1 MSQGYNRT
9 SPSDRRPAPSAQPYH
24 HGPLPYPAVRLIV
37 GQHFDEDPETGSWA
51 LFIAAAFYDSENRR
65 LWQTEIL
72 LGQFTYLNQSGWGS
86 SRNVPDLGAL
96 PGRTLVTRES
106 PLVNPI

>member
-1 MSQGYNRT
+1 MSQGFNQT
-9 SPSDRRPAPSAQPYH
+9 PPSDRRPAPSTQPHY

-51 LFIAAAFYDSENRR
+51 LFIAAAFYDSDNRR

-72 LGQFTYLNQSGWGS
+72 LGQFTYLNRSGWNP
-86 SRNVPDLGAL
+86 RNGLDRGTL
-96 PGRTLVTRES
+96 PRRTPVTRES
-106 PLVNPI
+106 PLVHLT

>member
-1 MSQGYNRT
+1 MSQGGNRT
-9 SPSDRRPAPSAQPYH
+9 PPSDRRPAPSTQSNSY
-24 HGPLPYPAVRLIV
+24 GPFPYPAVQLIV

-72 LGQFTYLNQSGWGS
+72 VGQFTYLDQSTRSPGNGQTPGE
-86 SRNVPDLGAL
+86 VPR
-96 PGRTLVTRES
+96 RTQVTCES
-106 PLVNPI
+106 PLVYPA